1 MLERIR
7 IIGLESAEL
16 LTQVLSHDFEVE
28 LSIRWLFAA
37 LDDLEASNDPTNQQI
52 EEVFTALASLQSKL
66 TACLARI
73 PREHHSLIE
82 NLTDRIDIFLFHHRL
97 S

>member
-7 IIGLESAEL
+7 LIGIESAEL
-16 LTQVLSHDFEVE
+16 LLQVLNHDFEVD
-28 LSIRWLFAA
+28 LAIRWLTAA
-37 LDDLEASNDPTNQQI
+37 HDDLEASSDPTEEQV

-73 PREHHSLIE
+73 SHEHHPLIE
-82 NLTDRIDIFLFHHRL
+82 NLIDRIDIFLFHHRL
-97 S
+97 L